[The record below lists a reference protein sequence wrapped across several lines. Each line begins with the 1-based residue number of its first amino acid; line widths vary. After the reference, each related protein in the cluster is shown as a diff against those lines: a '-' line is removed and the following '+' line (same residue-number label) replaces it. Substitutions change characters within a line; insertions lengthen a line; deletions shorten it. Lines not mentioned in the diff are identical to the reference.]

1 MENKAYLADNQD
13 IGGDDHHEDD
23 LPTYEQC
30 MRKFNFFSR
39 HFFVRIE
46 LQEDAFN
53 FSLKNL
59 VILLTVALLFESMP
73 ELFSVSLLTYPF

>member
-1 MENKAYLADNQD
+1 MDNKAYLADNQD

-39 HFFVRIE
+39 VFFLSESRQ
-46 LQEDAFN
+46 LREDAFS
-53 FSLKNL
+53 FSRYEN
-59 VILLTVALLFESMP
+59 LLTLQFYS
-73 ELFSVSLLTYPF
+73 

>member
-30 MRKFNFFSR
+30 MRKFNFFPR
-39 HFFVRIE
+39 DFFVRIKASARGFG
-46 LQEDAFN
+46 LRP
-53 FSLKNL
+53 SVLL
-59 VILLTVALLFESMP
+59 VIKIWLPSV
-73 ELFSVSLLTYPF
+73 FS

>member
-30 MRKFNFFSR
+30 MRKFNFFPR
-39 HFFVRIE
+39 DFFVRIKASSRGY
-46 LQEDAFN
+46 LQF
-53 FSLKNL
+53 FSLLKSGYPP
-59 VILLTVALLFESMP
+59 F
-73 ELFSVSLLTYPF
+73 FS

>member
-13 IGGDDHHEDD
+13 IAGDDHHEDD

-39 HFFVRIE
+39 HFFC
-46 LQEDAFN
+46 
-53 FSLKNL
+53 
-59 VILLTVALLFESMP
+59 
-73 ELFSVSLLTYPF
+73 